1 MKTELKLFKFYS
13 DKEKKNL
20 NVFQVI
26 NKKVPYI
33 LWGIKAGRVGRFLLY
48 EEDLKNTEFVEI
60 KKEEFLSIMKKEIQD
75 FQHTISLIEETSEQ
89 EYLQKRKEYE
99 KYLEENITPFEGKR
113 ILLNPDNIDEKSIE
127 YICQGGSEIDKETIK
142 NVFEEFGKSEE
153 KRIEKTITLTDGR
166 VFNLLY
172 RQ

>member
-26 NKKVPYI
+26 NKKIPYI
-33 LWGIKAGRVGRFLLY
+33 LWGIKASRVGRFLLY

-75 FQHTISLIEETSEQ
+75 FQHIISLIEETSEQ

-99 KYLEENITPFEGKR
+99 KYLEENITPFEGTR

-127 YICQGGSEIDKETIK
+127 YICQEGSEIDKETIK

>member
-1 MKTELKLFKFYS
+1 MKKLELFKFYS
-13 DKEKKNL
+13 NKDKDGL
-20 NVFQVI
+20 NVFQAI
-26 NKKVPYI
+26 NKKIPYI
-33 LWGIKAGRVGRFLLY
+33 LWGIKRGCIGRHLLY
-48 EEDLKNTEFVEI
+48 EEELDKADFVEI

>member
-1 MKTELKLFKFYS
+1 MYIFILLKNS
-13 DKEKKNL
+13 SEEK
-20 NVFQVI
+20 
-26 NKKVPYI
+26 
-33 LWGIKAGRVGRFLLY
+33 Y
-48 EEDLKNTEFVEI
+48 EEERQLWRNY
-60 KKEEFLSIMKKEIQD
+60 EES
-75 FQHTISLIEETSEQ
+75 
-89 EYLQKRKEYE
+89 
-99 KYLEENITPFEGKR
+99 ITPFEGKR